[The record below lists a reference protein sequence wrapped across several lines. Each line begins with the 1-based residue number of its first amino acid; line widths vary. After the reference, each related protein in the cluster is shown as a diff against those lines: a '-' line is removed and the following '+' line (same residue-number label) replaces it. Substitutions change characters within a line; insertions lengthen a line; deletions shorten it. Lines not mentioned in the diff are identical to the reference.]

1 MKRSSL
7 DNNNILGWYLG
18 REIVWGGVIT
28 LLSLVSIAYFVTFA
42 GEMGNIGKQDF
53 TTTTAVSFVLMKM
66 PKIVQEM
73 LPAAV
78 LIGSLFSFGGL
89 AASNELTIMRATGV
103 SILGILWRV
112 RIIGLLSVLIAVIN
126 MELVVPA
133 AERGAKIIKAEALHE
148 SVVEYSR
155 EVFWLR
161 DGDYFVRMQ
170 HVGSDGSVAGI
181 QWMKIPEPGDLA
193 EVSYA
198 DRAFHEGEEWRLEQV
213 RSTQLDK
220 SPIATVSADE
230 AKHQSTISHD
240 IIRLASRDPVDL
252 SMVELYSYTAF
263 LENSGLDAGSYQHA
277 FWGRLA
283 MPFSMLVMLVLAIP
297 FSITE
302 GRSLSAG
309 KRVVM
314 GVFLGIGFYLLNK
327 VLMNTGEIYQFN
339 PIVTAFLAPSLFL
352 LSALWMI
359 RKRGL

>member
-1 MKRSSL
+1 MRLPFFESR
-7 DNNNILGWYLG
+7 DILGWYLG
-18 REIVWGGVIT
+18 RELVWGGVMT
-28 LLSLVSIAYFVTFA
+28 LLSLVAIAYFVTFA
-42 GEMGNIGKQDF
+42 AEMGNIGRQDF
-53 TTTTAVSFVLMKM
+53 TTTTAVSYVLMKM
-66 PKIVQEM
+66 PKIIQDM

-89 AASNELTIMRATGV
+89 AVSNELTIMRASGA

-112 RIIGLLSVLIAVIN
+112 RIIGLLSILIAVIN
-126 MELVVPA
+126 MEFVVPA
-133 AERGAKIIKAEALHE
+133 AERGAKTLKAEALHE

-161 DGDYFVRMQ
+161 DGEYFVRMQ

-181 QWMKIPEPGDLA
+181 QWMKIPQPGELS
-193 EVSYA
+193 EISYA
-198 DRAFHEGEEWRLEQV
+198 DRAFHEGKQWRLEQV

-220 SPIATVSADE
+220 SPVATVSIE
-230 AKHQSTISHD
+230 ETSHQSTISHEL
-240 IIRLASRDPVDL
+240 IQLASRDPVDL
-252 SMVELYSYTAF
+252 SMVELFRYTSF
-263 LENSGLDAGSYQHA
+263 LEGSGLDAGSYQHA
-277 FWGRLA
+277 LWARMA
-283 MPFSMLVMLVLAIP
+283 MPFSMVVMLILAIP

-339 PIVTAFLAPSLFL
+339 PVVTAFLVPSLFL
-352 LSALWMI
+352 LNALWMI